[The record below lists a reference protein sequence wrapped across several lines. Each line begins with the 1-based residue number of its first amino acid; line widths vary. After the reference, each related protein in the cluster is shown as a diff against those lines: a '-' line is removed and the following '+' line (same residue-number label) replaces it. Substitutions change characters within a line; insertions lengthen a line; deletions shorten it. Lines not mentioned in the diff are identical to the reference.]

1 MLQVAQMLI
10 SLCAREM
17 FCLYM
22 LIYTYREIDFQYIYQ
37 YIIYIHTYIYNYIHQ
52 SIYLCKVK
60 LNLSDEPWF
69 CCILLAAVAAV
80 YNHLFSQSCCFLQV
94 ISHTFFLNTWP
105 GYQLYFFCTGPHA
118 GVGACQ
124 PPPPHAINELERL
137 KKILDRGSMRVGKG
151 RGGVGKERD
160 GGKGQ
165 VKVIGRTFFLLK
177 LQ

>member
-22 LIYTYREIDFQYIYQ
+22 FIYTYREIDFQYIFP

-60 LNLSDEPWF
+60 LSLSDEPWF

-105 GYQLYFFCTGPHA
+105 GYQPYFFLHWTTCWG
-118 GVGACQ
+118 
-124 PPPPHAINELERL
+124 
-137 KKILDRGSMRVGKG
+137 
-151 RGGVGKERD
+151 GGVPAP
-160 GGKGQ
+160 
-165 VKVIGRTFFLLK
+165 TPTCN
-177 LQ
+177 